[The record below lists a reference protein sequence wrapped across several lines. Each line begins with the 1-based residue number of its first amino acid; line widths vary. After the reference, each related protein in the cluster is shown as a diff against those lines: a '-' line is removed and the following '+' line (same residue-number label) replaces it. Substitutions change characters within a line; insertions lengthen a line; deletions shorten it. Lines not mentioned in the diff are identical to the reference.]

1 MDQISNKKSNR
12 FFSISMFDDI
22 YTHPVQIV
30 QFDWFIHSIQMMIID
45 LINRWFV
52 CVQVFSRMFT
62 NFNRISICKTLLLFT
77 SEKNVFAKVAI
88 AKLKLCFLWMMMMK
102 IIDAFKSRW
111 FSRSWKFFF
120 AFQLLLN
127 SIFFDYHF
135 TWCFFRWWKTFFL
148 DWIFFFFS
156 KKSLNKFRDFQR
168 KLSNGNGISIWLII
182 SEKKTMDGWNEKKKI
197 IENDQSIDRSI
208 DQIAKFQCC
217 WWWLF
222 YYMQKAI
229 KQQTLT

>member
-1 MDQISNKKSNR
+1 
-12 FFSISMFDDI
+12 
-22 YTHPVQIV
+22 
-30 QFDWFIHSIQMMIID
+30 MIC
-45 LINRWFV
+45 V
-52 CVQVFSRMFT
+52 CVCKCEFANVYEFQS

-77 SEKNVFAKVAI
+77 SEKKCFCEGCYCKIEIMFFMDDNDENHRCFQMIFSKKVF
-88 AKLKLCFLWMMMMK
+88 LLCFSIASEFDFFWLSFYMMFFSMMEN
-102 IIDAFKSRW
+102 IF
-111 FSRSWKFFF
+111 FGLNFLFFF
-120 AFQLLLN
+120 
-127 SIFFDYHF
+127 
-135 TWCFFRWWKTFFL
+135 
-148 DWIFFFFS
+148 

-217 WWWLF
+217 WWLF